1 MATYY
6 TDSAGSNTAP
16 YDTWAKAATSIQ
28 TVLDLATAGEI
39 IYARGTQSV
48 AAQIDIDTNSGDE
61 TSGLIKII
69 GCNAGG
75 TNDGTRFVL
84 DAESNNIDIVAI
96 SQSYLW
102 IENIEFKN
110 SGNADGVDFD
120 TGSGAAVFLNCSS
133 NNNGG
138 IGFNAQTAT
147 TGAYFI
153 LCTAYGNGNDGFYLD
168 YAGGMWFCSSHD
180 NTDNGVE
187 LIGGRYCQV
196 CGCLSYDNTGIG
208 INGPYRQ
215 TTIFNCA
222 VNGNSEKGI
231 VISSGTL
238 RHIPA
243 VIGNRITNHSGAGD
257 IGLDCNSEIC
267 IHGWNYFEDN
277 DGNNIQNNSISEE
290 ILYNGATTNQE
301 DQADTNE
308 GYTSLTDGSEDFNL
322 RSDATLRRTA
332 ITIPLS

>member
-6 TDSAGSNTAP
+6 SDSAGSNTAP
-16 YDTWAKAATSIQ
+16 YDTWAKAATAIQ

-39 IYARGTQSV
+39 IYARGTQTV

-96 SQSYLW
+96 NQSYLW
-102 IENIEFKN
+102 FENIEFKN
-110 SGNADGVDFD
+110 SGNADGVDFSA
-120 TGSGAAVFLNCSS
+120 GGAVVFLNCSS
-133 NNNGG
+133 NNNGQ
-138 IGFNAQTAT
+138 IGFNCQTAT
-147 TGAYFI
+147 AGIYFI
-153 LCTAYGNGNDGFYLD
+153 LCTAYGNGNDGFYID
-168 YAGGMWFCSSHD
+168 YSSNIWFSSSHD
-180 NTDNGVE
+180 NTDNGID
-187 LIGGRYCQV
+187 LPGGRYSQI
-196 CGCLSYDNTGIG
+196 CGCLVYDNTGVG
-208 INGPYRQ
+208 ISGPYKQ

-222 VNGNSEKGI
+222 INGNSEKGI
-231 VISSGTL
+231 GFASGAAKN
-238 RHIPA
+238 IGA

-257 IGLDCNSEIC
+257 IGLDCASEIC

-277 DGNNIQNNSISEE
+277 DGNNIQNDTISEE
-290 ILYNGATTNQE
+290 ILDDGSTTNQE

-308 GYTSLTDGSEDFNL
+308 GYTDLTDGSEDFNL

-332 ITIPLS
+332 ITIPLV